1 MKNFTKELKAI
12 LKEDPG
18 APIMSPD
25 EVVKRANT
33 MVILTN
39 QAPPKLLAL
48 AGSSRKAILLNFKPL
63 MITFPDQKGV
73 YKVQPDDIVFEN
85 HHSGR
90 DVTEAGA
97 EETSYEKFFAS
108 AMKKFGVSSPIELNP
123 EDTKKFFNYV
133 DKNWDAEEESDGSK
147 NEILPVLGAIGRAA
161 VGGAMALGRGVAAAG
176 KVAGGVGDAIDTDED
191 TNEIAPAL
199 AAVAGAAG
207 AGAAGKVMDRISG
220 DDNEDVS
227 TGKVGKKDKGS
238 YRRAYKL
245 ALKKY
250 QIHSADELDTPA
262 ERKGFTAYVD
272 KLWKGGEVK
281 DHALPEVSSE
291 EKARRKEAE
300 RKERERREKTQAA
313 NVKKRV
319 PGSQKTAAEK
329 DREKLAAQRE
339 RNQKALARKVE
350 QEKRR
355 REQEQ
360 QSKEREREQAA
371 REKERKQKA
380 KEKDNGDNGAD
391 DDDDKKKEKGNGVGS
406 FLKQAGGAAAQAAKQ
421 QAAQYDVKESNP
433 VSEAIKSSTMYGV
446 VKADSKGDNSKFPA
460 GEVVFK
466 GNAKKARSMVKD
478 LKRKGHTAYVIN
490 SPSAKVGQRAYHKKG
505 YGLKIEA
512 PTYKPNLSYNDAK
525 DPGESLAKQMK
536 KNIELD
542 KKEVSPPD
550 REHQVK
556 GIKKHMAQKKGKDKI
571 PKTYV
576 DKKTGKRKKTNPW
589 ALAWAQ
595 YDKYG
600 VPSRVEKD

>member
-1 MKNFTKELKAI
+1 MKNFTKELKGI

-25 EVVKRANT
+25 EVIKRANT

-108 AMKKFGVSSPIELNP
+108 AMKKFGVDSPIDLSP

-147 NEILPVLGAIGRAA
+147 S
-161 VGGAMALGRGVAAAG
+161 
-176 KVAGGVGDAIDTDED
+176 
-191 TNEIAPAL
+191 EIAPAIGAAAAGL
-199 AAVAGAAG
+199 ARGAMAVGRVAGAASALG
-207 AGAAGKVMDRISG
+207 DENESGWEDPPRLGGEPSVITPVEG

-238 YRRAYKL
+238 YQHAYKL

-250 QIHSADELDTPA
+250 KIHSADELDTPA

-272 KLWKGGEVK
+272 RLWKGGEVK

-291 EKARRKEAE
+291 EKARRKVAAD
-300 RKERERREKTQAA
+300 KETEKREKTQAA

-319 PGSQKTAAEK
+319 AGSQKTAAEK

-339 RNQKALARKVE
+339 REQETLARKLE
-350 QEKRR
+350 QNKKR

-360 QSKEREREQAA
+360 QSKEREKEQAS
-371 REKERKQKA
+371 REKEKDSPKPESP
-380 KEKDNGDNGAD
+380 KPEKKTP
-391 DDDDKKKEKGNGVGS
+391 KKKSGGLGIGS
-406 FLKQAGGAAAQAAKQ
+406 ALKDLGRYTVAKAQSAGG
-421 QAAQYDVKESNP
+421 N
-433 VSEAIKSSTMYGV
+433 
-446 VKADSKGDNSKFPA
+446 
-460 GEVVFK
+460 
-466 GNAKKARSMVKD
+466 
-478 LKRKGHTAYVIN
+478 
-490 SPSAKVGQRAYHKKG
+490 
-505 YGLKIEA
+505 
-512 PTYKPNLSYNDAK
+512 
-525 DPGESLAKQMK
+525 
-536 KNIELD
+536 
-542 KKEVSPPD
+542 
-550 REHQVK
+550 
-556 GIKKHMAQKKGKDKI
+556 
-571 PKTYV
+571 
-576 DKKTGKRKKTNPW
+576 
-589 ALAWAQ
+589 
-595 YDKYG
+595 
-600 VPSRVEKD
+600 